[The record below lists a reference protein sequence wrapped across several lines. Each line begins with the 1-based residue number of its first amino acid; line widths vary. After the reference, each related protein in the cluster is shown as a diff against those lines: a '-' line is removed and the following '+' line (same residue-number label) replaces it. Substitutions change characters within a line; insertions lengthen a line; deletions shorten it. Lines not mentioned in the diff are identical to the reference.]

1 MKIKLSTNEITHL
14 LYNDENA
21 DWTFKGSL
29 ALAEHLEELEDDLGI
44 EQDFDLVAIRGSY
57 TEYETLQ
64 EIADDYPIVRL
75 FDLDAEKEES
85 DEIIREYVRDRGTLI
100 EFEGGV
106 IISEF

>member
-1 MKIKLSTNEITHL
+1 MKLKLSTNEIADL
-14 LYNDENA
+14 LFNDKNA
-21 DWTFKGSL
+21 DRTFKGSL
-29 ALAEHLEELEDDLGI
+29 ALAEYLEELEDDLGI

-75 FDLDAEKEES
+75 FDLDADDDER

-100 EFEGGV
+100 EFDGGV
-106 IISEF
+106 IISDF